1 MKITPGHLQFAQ
13 TNVTHSA
20 KESVK
25 TQAPSPLRAA
35 QSPPVDPALGQAQT
49 QLKALPDIDMEKV
62 AEIKNAIS
70 EGKIAINLDEL
81 TLSIQQFFNGNR
93 P

>member
-1 MKITPGHLQFAQ
+1 MKITPGHLQSVQ

-25 TQAPSPLRAA
+25 TSSPAPLRAA
-35 QSPPVDPALGQAQT
+35 QSAPVDPALGQAQT

-81 TLSIQQFFNGNR
+81 TLSMQQFFQR
-93 P
+93 